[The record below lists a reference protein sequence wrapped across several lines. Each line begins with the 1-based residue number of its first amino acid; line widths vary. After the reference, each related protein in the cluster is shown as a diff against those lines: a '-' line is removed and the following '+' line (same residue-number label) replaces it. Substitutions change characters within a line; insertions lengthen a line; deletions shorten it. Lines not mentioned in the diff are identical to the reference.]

1 MKRYYGKTQIEMSTN
16 ESINKKIEDAIS
28 LVEEYDETA
37 EDILEYKD
45 ILGKPTYVMRKLDNG
60 EKVSINLYQEIL
72 KNILRV
78 LRVELRDRLEIGKQ
92 LINAADLL
100 IPIRVGDY
108 KREIVFS
115 LREMLLCD
123 YGGGYD
129 LALKDAIILD
139 LYNGYRGKYNQG
151 IIKEYCVQRGDDWSI
166 TKIDNINSGILKC
179 IESLS
184 QNKRRKLFSKKG
196 IQSTYSNDRICI
208 KCEDEKYQMIMTFY
222 GMFNEEMQIKIL
234 LDENVGNFLNSN
246 LSQGKTFI
254 AAKEAYE
261 TLCCMKEKEVW
272 QSKES
277 LQKDYYIDCLFIER
291 MTGFNLAMTL
301 YEGLLCLIEPKGD
314 EYEESVLKII
324 DSILY
329 LKSPILRR
337 IISQTISSYVCR
349 AFSLGIINTKRK
361 ALEEIEHYLNIY
373 INDVV
378 TLYELGIKYRHF
390 INVDKDDKRE
400 VNFSEFSLLRQ
411 INSGDESQE
420 QYLDE
425 YDREILE
432 EYEEINLLDKEVERI
447 LSEREYGILP
457 KDIEQTVG
465 NSEIWKDL
473 EKAKKD
479 DYRYKFF
486 VFIMKNIIAKNVIV
500 TDDND

>member
-166 TKIDNINSGILKC
+166 TKIDNIN
-179 IESLS
+179 
-184 QNKRRKLFSKKG
+184 
-196 IQSTYSNDRICI
+196 
-208 KCEDEKYQMIMTFY
+208 
-222 GMFNEEMQIKIL
+222 
-234 LDENVGNFLNSN
+234 ENPNPPAMLG
-246 LSQGKTFI
+246 
-254 AAKEAYE
+254 
-261 TLCCMKEKEVW
+261 
-272 QSKES
+272 
-277 LQKDYYIDCLFIER
+277 R
-291 MTGFNLAMTL
+291 M
-301 YEGLLCLIEPKGD
+301 E
-314 EYEESVLKII
+314 
-324 DSILY
+324 
-329 LKSPILRR
+329 
-337 IISQTISSYVCR
+337 
-349 AFSLGIINTKRK
+349 
-361 ALEEIEHYLNIY
+361 
-373 INDVV
+373 
-378 TLYELGIKYRHF
+378 
-390 INVDKDDKRE
+390 
-400 VNFSEFSLLRQ
+400 
-411 INSGDESQE
+411 
-420 QYLDE
+420 
-425 YDREILE
+425 
-432 EYEEINLLDKEVERI
+432 
-447 LSEREYGILP
+447 
-457 KDIEQTVG
+457 
-465 NSEIWKDL
+465 
-473 EKAKKD
+473 
-479 DYRYKFF
+479 
-486 VFIMKNIIAKNVIV
+486 
-500 TDDND
+500 